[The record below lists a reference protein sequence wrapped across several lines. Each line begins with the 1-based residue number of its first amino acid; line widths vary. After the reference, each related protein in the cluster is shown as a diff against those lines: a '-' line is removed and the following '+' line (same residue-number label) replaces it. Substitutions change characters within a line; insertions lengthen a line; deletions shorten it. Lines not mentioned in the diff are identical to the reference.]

1 MSFDWN
7 YMQASSAYRR
17 EKYTLEAQQSHLA
30 ALTRPRRKRIV
41 RVYGSAMYRMGGLLM
56 NWGRQLQAQ
65 YGELSTSIQDMGE
78 TPPEPKLALA
88 NSDGDSSS
96 GC

>member
-1 MSFDWN
+1 
-7 YMQASSAYRR
+7 
-17 EKYTLEAQQSHLA
+17 
-30 ALTRPRRKRIV
+30 
-41 RVYGSAMYRMGGLLM
+41 M